1 MSTHETPWPTG
12 TPCWV
17 ELSSDDPAAANAFYS
32 GLFGWDVQ
40 VAGPEFGGYGVA
52 RVDGHRVAG
61 IGGKMGDGDQPTA
74 WTTYLASDDVD
85 ATAAAVAQ
93 HGGQVLA
100 PPMDV
105 GDLGRMIIGLDPAG
119 ASFGVW
125 QSGSNTGVGLV
136 NQPGGVVWNEHT
148 SNDFAAAKS
157 FYSAVFGLRVESM
170 EGAPADL
177 EYAVLARSGGQMV
190 GSLGKTGIGTSLD
203 DPPNWLIYF
212 GVADADATAAKAVEL
227 GGAVLEGPRESA
239 YGQLAVVAG
248 PEGEHF
254 VVVQTAPEGY
264 GHSDGPDAQSI
275 D

>member
-1 MSTHETPWPTG
+1 MSTHDTPWPAG

-17 ELSSDDPAAANAFYS
+17 ELSADDPTAAHAFYS
-32 GLFGWDVQ
+32 GLFGWDIEVS
-40 VAGPEFGGYGVA
+40 GPEFGSYGVA

-61 IGGKMGDGDQPTA
+61 LGAKMGGEQTTA

-85 ATAAAVAQ
+85 ATSAAVAE
-93 HGGQVLA
+93 HGGQVVA

-105 GDLGRMIIGLDPAG
+105 GDLGRMMIGADPAG
-119 ASFGVW
+119 ATFGVW
-125 QSGSNTGVGLV
+125 QSGTNTGVGLV

-148 SNDFAAAKS
+148 SNDFAAAKA
-157 FYSAVFGLRVESM
+157 FYADVFGLRVDPM
-170 EGAPADL
+170 PGAPADM

-190 GSLGKTGIGTSLD
+190 GSLGKSGISTSLD

-212 GVADADATAAKAVEL
+212 GVTDAGATATRAVEL
-227 GGAVLEGPRESA
+227 GGAVLEGPRDSA
-239 YGQLAVVAG
+239 YGRLVVVAG

-254 VVVQTAPEGY
+254 VVVQVPAEGY
-264 GHSDGPDAQSI
+264 DHSDSPGAQTL